1 MSKPDL
7 PTLTG
12 EHVTLRPPR
21 PEDAEARYRLGSD
34 PEIARMYGASRCDVR
49 PMTLDGAA
57 RWVQGLMSR
66 DHVWVIETDRL
77 IGHIRLD
84 RVDLN
89 DRRASLAIGIEDP
102 AQLGRGLG
110 SEAIRLVQGYAFQT
124 LALHRLSIRVVA
136 YNLRAIRAYEKCG
149 FVIEGREREAAFV
162 DGAWHDDVMMGM
174 LDREY
179 ASLLVSDDQRGNPT

>member
-7 PTLTG
+7 PILTG
-12 EHVTLRPPR
+12 EHVRLRPPR
-21 PEDAEARYRLGSD
+21 LDDAEARYRLGSD
-34 PEIARMYGASRCDVR
+34 PDISRMYGMSQSDLR
-49 PMTLDGAA
+49 PINPEGAA
-57 RWVQGLMSR
+57 RWVQGLISR
-66 DHVWVIETDRL
+66 DYVWIIETDRL
-77 IGHIRLD
+77 LGHIRLD

-102 AQLGRGLG
+102 GQLGRGLG
-110 SEAIRLVQGYAFQT
+110 SEAIRLVQGYAFGA

-136 YNLRAIRAYEKCG
+136 YNSRAIRAYEKCG

-179 ASLLVSDDQRGNPT
+179 AKLCSR